1 MRINDIFGVESF
13 TTNFTSMLIFA
24 ALDGFNVLYK
34 ITFVHNSLVT
44 DSTGRDM
51 VVLNMLQ
58 KDITAFEILVTQW
71 TLRVLFVNFQFTFC
85 SE

>member
-1 MRINDIFGVESF
+1 
-13 TTNFTSMLIFA
+13 MLIFA
-24 ALDGFNVLYK
+24 ALDVFNVLYK

-44 DSTGRDM
+44 DSTYI
-51 VVLNMLQ
+51 VLNMLQ
-58 KDITAFEILVTQW
+58 KDSTAFEILVTQW

>member
-24 ALDGFNVLYK
+24 ALDVFNVLYK
-34 ITFVHNSLVT
+34 ITFVHNS
-44 DSTGRDM
+44 TGRDM

-58 KDITAFEILVTQW
+58 NDITAFEILVTQW
-71 TLRVLFVNFQFTFC
+71 TLRVLFINFQFTVC